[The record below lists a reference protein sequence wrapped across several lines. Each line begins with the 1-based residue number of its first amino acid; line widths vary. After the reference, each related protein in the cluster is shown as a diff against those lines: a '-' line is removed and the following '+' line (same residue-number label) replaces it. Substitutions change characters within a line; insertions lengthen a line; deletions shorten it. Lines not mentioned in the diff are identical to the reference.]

1 MENND
6 MKKSFGQKVAEGA
19 KKVTKEV
26 KKVVWDNKIGKC
38 VTIAAGVIG
47 AGFLA
52 YKFIP
57 AVNNRV
63 NGFVAKVKGNQGG
76 EPAPADSKEE
86 K

>member
-63 NGFVAKVKGNQGG
+63 NGFVAKVKGNEGG
-76 EPAPADSKEE
+76 KPAPAEQEE

>member
-19 KKVTKEV
+19 KKVAKGV
-26 KKVVWDNKIGKC
+26 KKVIWDNKIGRC

-57 AVNNRV
+57 AVNGTV
-63 NGFVAKVKGNQGG
+63 NGWVAKKSNKGG
-76 EPAPADSKEE
+76 ESAPEDNKEE